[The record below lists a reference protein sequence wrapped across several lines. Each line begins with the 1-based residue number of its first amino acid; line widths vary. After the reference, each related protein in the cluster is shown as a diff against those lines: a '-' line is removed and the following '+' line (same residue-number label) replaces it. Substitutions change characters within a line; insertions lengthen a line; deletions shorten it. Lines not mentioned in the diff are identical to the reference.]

1 MLMSELA
8 DTVNLLPDA
17 FMSFAY
23 FGKK

>member
-1 MLMSELA
+1 MSELA

-17 FMSFAY
+17 FVSFAD